1 MLYLVSIAWSFL
13 CWLEIFNTGKLYQFA
28 TFVTGSLFSIGLME
42 CHHGSAL
49 IAFADILPTL
59 VVLGTYL
66 AVKRNRNSDS
76 AK

>member
-28 TFVTGSLFSIGLME
+28 TFVTGGLFAIGLME
-42 CHHGSAL
+42 CHRGSAL
-49 IAFADILPTL
+49 IAFADILPTF

-66 AVKRNRNSDS
+66 AVRRNRKSDS
-76 AK
+76 EK